1 MRSSPLRTAVFALL
15 LVVAGVGFLRAVE
28 DALEGLDTRGRR
40 TGPPLSWR
48 FGKAPVVALAEC
60 VGAARGRLPVGSV
73 VAFAGPVEPRGDRLL
88 RWRWATY
95 FLPRQEVVQ
104 YRGAGTVGDPGHV
117 IACRRRLDG
126 DPRLVEVG
134 RLRGGRL
141 YRVQPAA
148 AVDGRGAKSSAGR
161 RGEQRRPAP

>member
-1 MRSSPLRTAVFALL
+1 MRRTPLRAAVLGLL
-15 LVVAGVGFLRAVE
+15 LVVAGVGFLGAVE
-28 DALEGLDTRGRR
+28 DALDGLDTRGRR

-48 FGKAPVVALAEC
+48 FGKAPVAALAEC
-60 VGAARGRLPVGSV
+60 VGAARARLPAGSV

-104 YRGAGTVGDPGHV
+104 YRGAGTVGDPGYV
-117 IACRRRLDG
+117 IACRQRLDG

-134 RLRGGRL
+134 RLPGGRL
-141 YRVQPAA
+141 YRVQGAEAA
-148 AVDGRGAKSSAGR
+148 GGGGGASRIGAQGEDRGPKL
-161 RGEQRRPAP
+161 